1 MLGLL
6 CLALPVVTGPD
17 TETSLVSRD
26 GQLHTVIHSND
37 SFVGFWILHYFF
49 FLLEVVFLFIDGTEG
64 LLSMNL
70 VTRPRQPIQTN

>member
-6 CLALPVVTGPD
+6 CLALPVITGPD

-26 GQLHTVIHSND
+26 GQLHTVID
-37 SFVGFWILHYFF
+37 SSGSFAGFWILLFF

-64 LLSMNL
+64 VLSMNL
-70 VTRPRQPIQTN
+70 VTRPGQPIQTN